1 VRVLIRIEGW
11 PVMRWQFQFEPAV
24 WIGLAKTILYVSGL
38 FGWWGVDAWSDAQ
51 KAGAVMLVEAVAG
64 AIQRSFVTPNA
75 SLTKAT
81 VEAAK
86 DVPPNDPV

>member
-38 FGWWGVDAWSDAQ
+38 FGWWGVDPWPGQFS
-51 KAGAVMLVEAVAG
+51 G
-64 AIQRSFVTPNA
+64 RS
-75 SLTKAT
+75 
-81 VEAAK
+81 
-86 DVPPNDPV
+86 